1 MLCYRGLGE
10 LRRSR
15 LQEAMYERFKAYE
28 AAQAI
33 AGAYDLKHP
42 NANNEAQP
50 VHVHK
55 SGLYV
60 PGQLLAPRAWRGPVA
75 GEHPDGAPILA
86 APEKSTPP
94 APATVA
100 LLQKP

>member
-1 MLCYRGLGE
+1 
-10 LRRSR
+10 
-15 LQEAMYERFKAYE
+15 MYERFKAYE
-28 AAQAI
+28 AAQSI

-60 PGQLLAPRAWRGPVA
+60 PGQLLAPRPWRGPVA

-86 APEKSTPP
+86 PPKKSMPP
-94 APATVA
+94 SPAAVA